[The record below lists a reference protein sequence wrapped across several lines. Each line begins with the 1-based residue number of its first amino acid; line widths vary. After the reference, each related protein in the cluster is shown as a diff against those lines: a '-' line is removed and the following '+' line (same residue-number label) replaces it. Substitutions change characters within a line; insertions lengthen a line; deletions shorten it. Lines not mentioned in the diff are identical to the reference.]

1 MARGVEASTVEE
13 YLDRI
18 GEPFGSALRTVRDRI
33 VAILPDTE
41 QVISY
46 RVPTFRYRGRALV
59 GLSATATECS
69 LLLMSPPAA
78 AELAGTLTEGT
89 LSGATLHFPP
99 GRPLSEPT
107 LRAVLAVRLREL
119 GADAGWAAEAGE
131 AGQSENRRSDHVRH
145 PLP

>member
-1 MARGVEASTVEE
+1 MARGVEAGTVEE

-33 VAILPDTE
+33 AVLLPDSD

-46 RVPTFRYRGRALV
+46 RVPIFRRNGKSVV

-78 AELAGTLTEGT
+78 AELAGTLTEGS
-89 LSGATLHFPP
+89 LSGATLHFSPEH
-99 GRPLSEPT
+99 PLSEQT
-107 LRAVLAVRLREL
+107 LRTILAVRLREL
-119 GADAGWAAEAGE
+119 DGGTKPKE
-131 AGQSENRRSDHVRH
+131 
-145 PLP
+145 

>member
-1 MARGVEASTVEE
+1 MARGVDADTVEE

-33 VAILPDTE
+33 MTIIPDAE

-46 RVPTFRYRGRALV
+46 RVPIFRLGGSGVV
-59 GLSATATECS
+59 GLSATAKDCS

-78 AELAGTLTEGT
+78 AELDGALSEGSIT
-89 LSGATLHFPP
+89 GATLHFPP
-99 GRPLSEPT
+99 SAPLTEET

-119 GADAGWAAEAGE
+119 G
-131 AGQSENRRSDHVRH
+131 R
-145 PLP
+145 

>member
-18 GEPFGSALRTVRDRI
+18 GEPFGGALRTVRDRI
-33 VAILPDTE
+33 LAIVPDAE

-46 RVPTFRYRGRALV
+46 RVPIIRVGGKGLV
-59 GLSATATECS
+59 GLSATATQCS

-78 AELAGTLTEGT
+78 AELAGTLAEGT
-89 LSGATLHFPP
+89 ISGATLHFPP
-99 GRPLSEPT
+99 AAPLGEET

-119 GADAGWAAEAGE
+119 GA
-131 AGQSENRRSDHVRH
+131 
-145 PLP
+145 